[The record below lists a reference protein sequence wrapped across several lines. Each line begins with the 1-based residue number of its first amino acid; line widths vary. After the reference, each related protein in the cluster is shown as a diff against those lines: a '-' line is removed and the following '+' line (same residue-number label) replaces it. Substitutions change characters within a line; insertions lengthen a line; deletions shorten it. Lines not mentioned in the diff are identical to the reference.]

1 MSNTDTQ
8 MNETLE
14 TPCLIGRVKW
24 FNSKNGFGFITI
36 TEGERTGEEIFVHY
50 SGIVVEN
57 EQYRYLVQGEYVSF
71 QLTETNNSDHE
82 FQASRVRGVN
92 QGQLMCE
99 TQKERTKQLSH
110 RSRRPNVRRGR
121 GRRRGGVSRVQ
132 RERYTTNND
141 NEEWILIRRNRQR
154 NERPQ
159 RQRRQQE

>member
-1 MSNTDTQ
+1 MDTQ
-8 MNETLE
+8 LNE

-71 QLTETNNSDHE
+71 QLTETDNPNHE

-99 TQKERTKQLSH
+99 TQKERKHQLDN
-110 RSRRPNVRRGR
+110 RR
-121 GRRRGGVSRVQ
+121 GRRRGGVNRVQ

-154 NERPQ
+154 NTGPQ
-159 RQRRQQE
+159 KQKNRDE